1 MVSKGQ
7 FYGSVIKHLTDF
19 FVFRLVKDGMLLICG
34 MGNGKNKIGYFLFSI
49 YHSPSPFRNLRF
61 SNIRKRSVTGNF
73 ELSVTMHF
81 FRVFSD
87 RHDLSISFYV
97 DLPKS

>member
-1 MVSKGQ
+1 MW
-7 FYGSVIKHLTDF
+7 
-19 FVFRLVKDGMLLICG
+19 
-34 MGNGKNKIGYFLFSI
+34 NGKWKKQNISYFPYTIPPSLFRI
-49 YHSPSPFRNLRF
+49 LRF

-73 ELSVTMHF
+73 ELSVTMHS

-87 RHDLSISFYV
+87 RHGLSISFYV